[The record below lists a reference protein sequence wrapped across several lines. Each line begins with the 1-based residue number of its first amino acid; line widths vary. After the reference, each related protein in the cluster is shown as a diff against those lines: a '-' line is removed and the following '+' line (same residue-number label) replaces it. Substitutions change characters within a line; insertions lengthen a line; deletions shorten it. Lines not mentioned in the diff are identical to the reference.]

1 MENYNGM
8 PAFFYRAVLFD
19 LDDTLHDDDDTM
31 HRAAER
37 VAVDIADER
46 GVDAALLHQMYF
58 RAACAFWENLSES
71 HLITKL
77 VDLRKQMWWE
87 ALRAVG
93 VDDEALAERAAINY
107 NSYRNEHLR
116 LFPGVLELLDSLH
129 MRGIATALV
138 TNGFAET
145 HSERI
150 ALLKLENAFDEIFI
164 ADEVGMV
171 KPDPRLFVHV
181 CERLKTLPAESVMV
195 GDRFDRDIR
204 GAQAAGLQTVWFNVR
219 NEQVPLGDAPPSET
233 VYTIHALAAALRLR

>member
-1 MENYNGM
+1 M

-19 LDDTLHDDDDTM
+19 LDDTLHDDDEAT

-37 VAVDIADER
+37 VATGIAGER
-46 GVDAALLHQMYF
+46 GVDAALLHHMYF
-58 RAACAFWENLSES
+58 REACAFWENLSEN
-71 HLITKL
+71 HLMTKL
-77 VDLRKQMWWE
+77 VDLRKQMWWG

-93 VDDEALAERAAINY
+93 VDDEALAERAAADY
-107 NSYRNEHLR
+107 NRFRKEHLR
-116 LFPGVLELLDSLH
+116 LFPGVLELLASLR

-145 HSERI
+145 HREKI
-150 ALLKLENAFDEIFI
+150 ALLKLEDAFDEIFI

-171 KPDPRLFVHV
+171 KPDPRLFAHV
-181 CERLKTLPAESVMV
+181 CERLKALPAESVMV

-219 NEQVPLGDAPPSET
+219 NEQVPLGDAPPNET
-233 VYTIHALAAALRLR
+233 VYSIEALAAALRLR